1 MSAQASGATSGPVAG
16 ATQGAAQGA
25 AAGTAILP
33 GWGTGIGAAIG
44 LTGGLLQAS
53 QQASAARN
61 FQQQQDR
68 AVEEAKRQA
77 GANFMQNISA
87 PTEAYQAAMQQGT
100 AQQMQALQAGAE
112 GDVRNLQGIVG
123 RTNEAATDFDFEQ
136 RDKMARDLYQLHL
149 AQAQEQKG
157 SANALAGIDLNEAQG
172 YGMAK
177 QQAQKA
183 QQQAMMG
190 VLGTVAGIGEG
201 IDKRQALYKRQP
213 TQSTQPAYNPATD
226 PILNNI
232 NKYGN
237 NQQPLVGPELPS
249 DYIVNPDYLS
259 GLSAFNN
266 RPI

>member
-1 MSAQASGATSGPVAG
+1 MSAQASGATSDPVAG
-16 ATQGAAQGA
+16 AEKGAAS
-25 AAGTAILP
+25 GTAIIP

-68 AVEEAKRQA
+68 AIEEAKRQA

-87 PTEAYQAAMQQGT
+87 PTEAYQAAMRQGT

-112 GDVRNLQGIVG
+112 GDVRNLQGVVG
-123 RTNEAATDFDFEQ
+123 RTNEAATDFDFGQ

-149 AQAQEQKG
+149 AQAQEQKA
-157 SANALAGIDLNEAQG
+157 SANTLAGIGLNEAQG

-183 QQQAMMG
+183 QQQAMTG
-190 VLGTVAGIGEG
+190 VLGTVAAIGEG

-213 TQSTQPAYNPATD
+213 NSNMITIGGQQPYSSPQMDSVNNRFNNNYQTPAFD
-226 PILNNI
+226 INQNFLHGLSDFNNI
-232 NKYGN
+232 
-237 NQQPLVGPELPS
+237 
-249 DYIVNPDYLS
+249 
-259 GLSAFNN
+259 GL
-266 RPI
+266 